1 MELYN
6 NLRETFLEI
15 EHIKYKID
23 ILKKFQE
30 AGDYSD
36 IRIHFNSGQIGYVL
50 RQLNTDISL
59 INELRLLIQASIDL
73 YEQQILD
80 LKLNF

>member
-1 MELYN
+1 MEIFN
-6 NLRETFLEI
+6 NLRETFAEI
-15 EHIKYKID
+15 QHIQYKIE

-36 IRIHFNSGQIGYVL
+36 IRINFTSGQNGYIL
-50 RQLNTDISL
+50 SQLNTDISL
-59 INELRLLIQASIDL
+59 VNELRLLIQASIDL
-73 YEQQILD
+73 YEQQILE